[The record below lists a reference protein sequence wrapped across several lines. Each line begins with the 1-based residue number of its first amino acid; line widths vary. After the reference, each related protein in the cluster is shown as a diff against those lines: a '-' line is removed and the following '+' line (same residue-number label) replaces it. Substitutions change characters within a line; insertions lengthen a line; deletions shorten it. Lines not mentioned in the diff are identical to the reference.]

1 METDSFSTFEKRRKK
16 IDEIEVFL
24 IIFCLFAILVSRSFR
39 FPFVR
44 LVSLVKEGKLGREK
58 RTFYD
63 FHLTLKLLI
72 CSDYEAMTKKRSIGT
87 LSSPQREFYYNLKT
101 TQKKEE
107 QEEHDKRY
115 QAAAIQYVLIQH
127 DVLYASVC
135 VYECIHTH
143 SPLAISIYQNNQD
156 GFNCIASKK
165 VSFFWLCVHFMG
177 LKKVRRRRLPFNF
190 LVLETEMKSLFFRCP
205 FFCTHNLNN

>member
-1 METDSFSTFEKRRKK
+1 MTRLKFFLSFF
-16 IDEIEVFL
+16 VFL
-24 IIFCLFAILVSRSFR
+24 PSLSLSYR
-39 FPFVR
+39 FPFVH
-44 LVSLVKEGKLGREK
+44 LVPMVEKGKLGREK

-63 FHLTLKLLI
+63 FHLTLELLI
-72 CSDYEAMTKKRSIGT
+72 CPDYEAMTKKRREKSNIGT

-101 TQKKEE
+101 TQKEEEEE

-115 QAAAIQYVLIQH
+115 QAAAIKYVLIQH
-127 DVLYASVC
+127 NVLYASVC

>member
-16 IDEIEVFL
+16 IDKIEVFL
-24 IIFCLFAILVSRSFR
+24 IIFRLFAILVSRSFR
-39 FPFVR
+39 FPFVH
-44 LVSLVKEGKLGREK
+44 LVPMVEKGKLGREK

-63 FHLTLKLLI
+63 FHLTLELLI
-72 CSDYEAMTKKRSIGT
+72 CPDYEAMTKKRREKSNIGT

-127 DVLYASVC
+127 NVLYASVC

-165 VSFFWLCVHFMG
+165 VSFFFVVRTFHG
-177 LKKVRRRRLPFNF
+177 IKKSK
-190 LVLETEMKSLFFRCP
+190 TKKIAI
-205 FFCTHNLNN
+205 